1 MNVLTSLITQIV
13 NKEEEAAKATDEIRK
28 KSRQER
34 DREWHRQRAL
44 TLTEEQKQV
53 LRDRRKECYKRY
65 KAKLLS
71 RKAGTII

>member
-1 MNVLTSLITQIV
+1 MNVLSNLITQIV
-13 NKEEEAAKATDEIRK
+13 NKEEENAKATDEIRK
-28 KSRQER
+28 KARQER

-65 KAKLLS
+65 KEKLLS
-71 RKAGTII
+71 RKVGTII